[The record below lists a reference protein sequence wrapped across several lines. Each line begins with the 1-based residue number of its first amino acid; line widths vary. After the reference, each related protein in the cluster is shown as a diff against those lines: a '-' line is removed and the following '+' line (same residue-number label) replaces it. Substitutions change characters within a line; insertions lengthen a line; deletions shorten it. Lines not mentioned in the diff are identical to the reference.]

1 MEKSI
6 ITFTKTWHFGKESII
21 RIINDYNIDL
31 SQDIDEIE
39 DEISDIIN
47 GIDNYDLDDYGIN
60 DYYLMDNDMDIRYKE
75 FKELVAEIKEDEQ

>member
-6 ITFTKTWHFGKESII
+6 ITFTKTWHFDKESII

-47 GIDNYDLDDYGIN
+47 SMDNYDLDDCGIN
-60 DYYLMDNDMDIRYKE
+60 DLMDNDMDIRYKE
-75 FKELVAEIKEDEQ
+75 FEALVAEIKEDEQ

>member
-6 ITFTKTWHFGKESII
+6 ITFTKTWHFDKESII

-39 DEISDIIN
+39 DEILDIIN
-47 GIDNYDLDDYGIN
+47 GMDNYDLDDCGIN
-60 DYYLMDNDMDIRYKE
+60 DYLMDNDMDIRYKE